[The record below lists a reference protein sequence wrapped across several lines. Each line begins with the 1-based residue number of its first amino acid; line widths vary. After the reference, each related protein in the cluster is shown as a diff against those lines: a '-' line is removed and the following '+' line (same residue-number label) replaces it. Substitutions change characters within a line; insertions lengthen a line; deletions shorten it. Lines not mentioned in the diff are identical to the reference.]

1 MDVAEKLPH
10 EMNILPLIL
19 PSLLPSYCDV
29 GTIRKMGACDVCLA
43 ARHML
48 LYECTLKCPDDEENN
63 NNNNNNNNRT

>member
-10 EMNILPLIL
+10 EMNILP
-19 PSLLPSYCDV
+19 SLLPSCCDV

-48 LYECTLKCPDDEENN
+48 LYKCTLKCPDDDEENN
-63 NNNNNNNNRT
+63 SNNNSNTSGP